1 MPWGVEPEL
10 GSGHHHHH
18 RHNEEQEDI
27 SREEDDDASVE
38 SESESESGGEEEG
51 GMEVERSDSDE
62 VDGHQQQHVN
72 KRRRIEGQEGEEGG
86 NNGGGG
92 GVMVMM
98 ENGNVAPVAGMGGG
112 VGGVGV
118 VDGSSN
124 MNLGGGGGSNGN
136 GDGDA
141 NNGNGNNGSN
151 DGRVPHFKPGLPDP
165 DDKGENDCFFE
176 DCQTRAGGNQYFIKH
191 LMDKHGLIR
200 GDQGRQEGG
209 RRKAPKYL
217 AVCPTNWPFNYG
229 TSSSCGVCSEITT
242 LLNVVGEHN
251 HESPAICSFCWTYF
265 GDRAGLAA
273 HINQGPCRSN
283 EGFSRKLTLIR
294 HMFATALRMP
304 DGPELAKQ
312 SEGQR
317 RAHAE
322 AERAARAEK
331 YAAEQAAE
339 QEWRA
344 QQQQVRR
351 QRQQRGPGEDAV
363 GVAVGV
369 VAPVMG
375 GAGGR
380 RRNGVQQQQQ
390 QVVQQQQQAVQQHP
404 AYVQGQQPAGPSP
417 MGQQFAISAGG
428 QPIDGLPN
436 LQVQGGG
443 VGQGVPEYAVPSAA
457 AEAMARSIERLTGVI
472 GDLTATN
479 SQLLAEMRAREQH
492 ISNRDI
498 QIRSREERINALSA
512 ENKKLSAE
520 VARLTALVNGGLGMD
535 GAGGQVVMG
544 GGDVGGLDQG
554 GPMEEEEV

>member
-1 MPWGVEPEL
+1 MPWGVPQHQDD
-10 GSGHHHHH
+10 HH
-18 RHNEEQEDI
+18 
-27 SREEDDDASVE
+27 DDASE
-38 SESESESGGEEEG
+38 SVVSDSNEEGSGGG
-51 GMEVERSDSDE
+51 GMDVDSQSDQGSE
-62 VDGHQQQHVN
+62 EQHQQQQQHDLTSQQHLS
-72 KRRRIEGQEGEEGG
+72 KRRRIIMDDSSTNVMEVT
-86 NNGGGG
+86 NGG
-92 GVMVMM
+92 
-98 ENGNVAPVAGMGGG
+98 GNVAPVAGMGGG
-112 VGGVGV
+112 GGGIDPSLGGV
-118 VDGSSN
+118 N
-124 MNLGGGGGSNGN
+124 QGGGRGAG
-136 GDGDA
+136 
-141 NNGNGNNGSN
+141 N

-229 TSSSCGVCSEITT
+229 TSSSCGVCSDITT

-265 GDRAGLAA
+265 ADRQLLAA

-283 EGFSRKLTLIR
+283 EGFGRKLTLIR
-294 HMFATALRMP
+294 HMYSTALRIP

-331 YAAEQAAE
+331 YAAEQLAE

-344 QQQQVRR
+344 QQQAHRR
-351 QRQQRGPGEDAV
+351 QRQQRGGSPPM
-363 GVAVGV
+363 VA
-369 VAPVMG
+369 APVQQQQQQVQPVVVGGNRRRTG
-375 GAGGR
+375 GA
-380 RRNGVQQQQQ
+380 NGAIQNQQQQQ
-390 QVVQQQQQAVQQHP
+390 QVVQQPGFH
-404 AYVQGQQPAGPSP
+404 GSP

-428 QPIDGLPN
+428 TIDGMPN
-436 LQVQGGG
+436 LAQQAG
-443 VGQGVPEYAVPSAA
+443 VSPGAVAAPDYVVPAA
-457 AEAMARSIERLTGVI
+457 TAEAMARSIERLSGII

-479 SQLLAEMRAREQH
+479 SQLLQEMRSRDQH

-520 VARLTALVNGGLGMD
+520 VARLTAIASGQLGMD
-535 GAGGQVVMG
+535 GAGGGGGVVMG
-544 GGDVGGLDQG
+544 GGNGGGGGDGGLDQG
-554 GPMEEEEV
+554 EPMEEGEEV

>member
-1 MPWGVEPEL
+1 M
-10 GSGHHHHH
+10 
-18 RHNEEQEDI
+18 
-27 SREEDDDASVE
+27 A
-38 SESESESGGEEEG
+38 
-51 GMEVERSDSDE
+51 ME
-62 VDGHQQQHVN
+62 
-72 KRRRIEGQEGEEGG
+72 
-86 NNGGGG
+86 NG
-92 GVMVMM
+92 
-98 ENGNVAPVAGMGGG
+98 NGNVAPVAGMG

-118 VDGSSN
+118 GVGV
-124 MNLGGGGGSNGN
+124 GGGGGGAGGGIVDPNL
-136 GDGDA
+136 
-141 NNGNGNNGSN
+141 N
-151 DGRVPHFKPGLPDP
+151 DPRVPHFKPGLPDP

-229 TSSSCGVCSEITT
+229 TSSSCNVCSDITT

-294 HMFATALRMP
+294 HMFATALRIP

-322 AERAARAEK
+322 AERVARAEK
-331 YAAEQAAE
+331 YAAEQLAE
-339 QEWRA
+339 QEWRN
-344 QQQQVRR
+344 QQQAHRR
-351 QRQQRGPGEDAV
+351 QRQQRPGSPPMMPPAQ
-363 GVAVGV
+363 
-369 VAPVMG
+369 VAPVVNVNS
-375 GAGGR
+375 AAGR
-380 RRNGVQQQQQ
+380 RRNGGAAAAVGVANGG
-390 QVVQQQQQAVQQHP
+390 QVVQQTPTHP
-404 AYVQGQQPAGPSP
+404 AYHGSP
-417 MGQQFAISAGG
+417 MGQQFPLSAGA
-428 QPIDGLPN
+428 IDGLPN
-436 LQVQGGG
+436 LAQQAAAGAPPAAG
-443 VGQGVPEYAVPSAA
+443 VDYAVPAA
-457 AEAMARSIERLTGVI
+457 TAEAMARSIERLSGII

-479 SQLLAEMRAREQH
+479 SQLLQEMRSRDQH

-520 VARLTALVNGGLGMD
+520 VARLTAIASGQLGGMD
-535 GAGGQVVMG
+535 GSGGVGVVMG
-544 GGDVGGLDQG
+544 DGSGMEGGE
-554 GPMEEEEV
+554 PMEEGEEV

>member
-1 MPWGVEPEL
+1 MPWGAE
-10 GSGHHHHH
+10 
-18 RHNEEQEDI
+18 I
-27 SREEDDDASVE
+27 DASE
-38 SESESESGGEEEG
+38 SVSDSNDEG
-51 GMEVERSDSDE
+51 GVLDHSDE
-62 VDGHQQQHVN
+62 GEGHQDNNNTQHLA
-72 KRRRIEGQEGEEGG
+72 KRRRMGDNHLHPSMEG
-86 NNGGGG
+86 
-92 GVMVMM
+92 
-98 ENGNVAPVAGMGGG
+98 NGNVAPVAGMGGG
-112 VGGVGV
+112 GV
-118 VDGSSN
+118 VDPS
-124 MNLGGGGGSNGN
+124 LGGGGGG
-136 GDGDA
+136 GG
-141 NNGNGNNGSN
+141 GGGN

-229 TSSSCGVCSEITT
+229 TSSSCGPCSDITT

-294 HMFATALRMP
+294 HMFATALRIP

-331 YAAEQAAE
+331 YAAEQLAE
-339 QEWRA
+339 QEWRN
-344 QQQQVRR
+344 QQQAQRR
-351 QRQQRGPGEDAV
+351 QRQQRGGSPPMVAAPAPAV
-363 GVAVGV
+363 QAVV
-369 VAPVMG
+369 VG
-375 GAGGR
+375 NNR
-380 RRNGVQQQQQ
+380 RRTTGAVANGALQGQQQQ
-390 QVVQQQQQAVQQHP
+390 QVVQQPGFH
-404 AYVQGQQPAGPSP
+404 GSP

-428 QPIDGLPN
+428 IDGLPG
-436 LQVQGGG
+436 LAQQAAG
-443 VGQGVPEYAVPSAA
+443 VSPGAAPDYVVPAA
-457 AEAMARSIERLTGVI
+457 TAEAMARSIERLSGII

-479 SQLLAEMRAREQH
+479 SQLLQELRSRDQH

-520 VARLTALVNGGLGMD
+520 VARLTAIASGQLGID
-535 GAGGQVVMG
+535 GAGGVVMG
-544 GGDVGGLDQG
+544 GDSGLDQG
-554 GPMEEEEV
+554 EPMEDAEEV